1 LCLEL
6 VQTSCKNDEEN
17 KQERTEATKDCKTQS
32 KRKPLDKVR
41 DELNI
46 VSQLRDASRR
56 RSVSMSS
63 SELQRGVRRSA
74 VVDQVRLVVVEFGV
88 ILEDSRTPTRSR
100 LLFAGHGR
108 SLFSVV

>member
-1 LCLEL
+1 
-6 VQTSCKNDEEN
+6 
-17 KQERTEATKDCKTQS
+17 
-32 KRKPLDKVR
+32 LDKVR

-88 ILEDSRTPTRSR
+88 ILEDSRTPTRRR
-100 LLFAGHGR
+100 LLFAGHGVPVF
-108 SLFSVV
+108 LLLLL

>member
-17 KQERTEATKDCKTQS
+17 EQERTEATKDCKTQS

-63 SELQRGVRRSA
+63 AELQRGVRRSA

-88 ILEDSRTPTRSR
+88 ILEDSRTPTRGR
-100 LLFAGHGR
+100 LLFAGHGVPVF
-108 SLFSVV
+108 LD